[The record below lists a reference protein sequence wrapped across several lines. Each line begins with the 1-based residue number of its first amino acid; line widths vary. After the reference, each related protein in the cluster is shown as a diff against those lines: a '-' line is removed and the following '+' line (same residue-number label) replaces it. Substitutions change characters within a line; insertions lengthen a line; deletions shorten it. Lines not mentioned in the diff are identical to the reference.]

1 MEGNKKNFRFQY
13 SVTATKE
20 NTMTTYRLDDKQPHA
35 FWDNSYPARVRIK
48 SGDTVVFETL
58 EASANQITPKSKDA
72 AVANLSFD
80 PIHPLTGPVYV
91 EGAEPG
97 DGLEVEVVSIKH
109 KGWGWNA
116 VIPGFGLLG
125 EDFPTPY
132 LHHYK
137 LGRTQCKFR
146 EDILIPYE
154 PFCGVMG
161 VAPREPGRLTTI
173 PPRENGGNIDIRHL
187 TPGTRVMFPV
197 LAPGALF
204 SCGDCHSAQG
214 DGEVNGT
221 GIESPMTV
229 TLRFQLM
236 KGANVPELRFITPPG
251 KKLTVTD
258 EKGYFV
264 TTAHGPDL
272 FRDAQQA
279 VRYMID
285 HLSSNYN
292 MTREQAYCLCGAAV
306 DLKISEIVDA
316 PNWIVSAYLPLSIF
330 KRSKTKASSR
340 TRKVKPM
347 AKRASDQRRT
357 R

>member
-1 MEGNKKNFRFQY
+1 M
-13 SVTATKE
+13 ATHH
-20 NTMTTYRLDDKQPHA
+20 LDDTQPHA
-35 FWDNSYPARVRIK
+35 FWDNSYPARIRIK
-48 SGDTVVFETL
+48 PGDTVVFDTL
-58 EASANQITPKSKDA
+58 EASANQVTPNSA
-72 AVANLSFD
+72 HEVVANLDFGL
-80 PIHPLTGPVYV
+80 IHPLTGPVYV

-97 DGLEVEVVSIKH
+97 DGLEVEVISIKH

-125 EDFPTPY
+125 EDFPNPY

-137 LGRTQCKFR
+137 LGRTHCEFR
-146 EDILIPYE
+146 KDILVPYE

-161 VAPREPGRLTTI
+161 VAPREPGRLNTI
-173 PPRENGGNIDIRHL
+173 PPRENAGNIDIRHL
-187 TPGTRVMFPV
+187 TPGTRVTFPV
-197 LAPGALF
+197 LVPGALF

-221 GIESPMTV
+221 GIETPMTV
-229 TLRFQLM
+229 TLRFQVM
-236 KGANVPELRFITPPG
+236 KGANVPELRFITPAG

-258 EKGYFV
+258 EAGYFV

-272 FRDAQQA
+272 FKDAQQA
-279 VRYMID
+279 IRYMVD
-285 HLSSNYN
+285 YLASEHS

-330 KRSKTKASSR
+330 KQSKAASKSESTAKKTKPSPKRKTAKPASKRAVAKRRSK
-340 TRKVKPM
+340 
-347 AKRASDQRRT
+347 
-357 R
+357 

>member
-1 MEGNKKNFRFQY
+1 MAKHH
-13 SVTATKE
+13 
-20 NTMTTYRLDDKQPHA
+20 LDDTQPHA
-35 FWDNSYPARVRIK
+35 FWDNSYPARIRIK

-58 EASANQITPKSKDA
+58 EASANQVTPTSPHEV
-72 AVANLSFD
+72 VAHLDFGL
-80 PIHPLTGPVYV
+80 IHPLTGPVYV

-97 DGLEVEVVSIKH
+97 DGLEVEVISIKH

-125 EDFPTPY
+125 EDFPDPY
-132 LHHYK
+132 IHNYK
-137 LGRTQCKFR
+137 LGRTHCEFR
-146 EDILIPYE
+146 KDILIPYE

-173 PPRENGGNIDIRHL
+173 PPRENAGNIDIRHL
-187 TPGTRVMFPV
+187 TPGARVMFPV
-197 LAPGALF
+197 LVPGALF

-221 GIESPMTV
+221 GIETLMTV
-229 TLRFQLM
+229 TLRFQVM
-236 KGANVPELRFITPPG
+236 KGANIPELRFTTPAG

-258 EKGYFV
+258 EAGYFV

-272 FRDAQQA
+272 FKDAQQA
-279 VRYMID
+279 IRYMID
-285 HLSSNYN
+285 HIAAEYN

-306 DLKISEIVDA
+306 DLKVSEIVDA

-330 KRSKTKASSR
+330 RKSAPKRRAKPVARKTTKVSR
-340 TRKVKPM
+340 KPRRK
-347 AKRASDQRRT
+347 
-357 R
+357 

>member
-1 MEGNKKNFRFQY
+1 M
-13 SVTATKE
+13 ATHH
-20 NTMTTYRLDDKQPHA
+20 LDDKQPHA
-35 FWDNSYPARVRIK
+35 FWDNSYPERIRIK

-58 EASANQITPKSKDA
+58 EASANQVTPTSSTD

-97 DGLEVEVVSIKH
+97 DGLEVEIVSIKH

-116 VIPGFGLLG
+116 VLANFGLLAD
-125 EDFPTPY
+125 EFPTPY

-137 LGRTQCKFR
+137 LEGNRCYFR
-146 EDILIPYE
+146 EDIVIPYE

-161 VAPREPGRLTTI
+161 VAPRDPGRLNTI
-173 PPRENGGNIDIRHL
+173 PPRENGGNLDIRHL
-187 TPGTRVMFPV
+187 TPGTKVVFPV
-197 LAPGALF
+197 LVPGALF

-221 GIESPMTV
+221 GIETPMTV
-229 TLRFQLM
+229 TLRFKVL
-236 KGANVPELRFITPPG
+236 KGANVPELRFTTPPR

-258 EKGYFV
+258 TGGYFV

-272 FRDAQQA
+272 FKNAQQA
-279 VRYMID
+279 LRYMID
-285 HLSSNYN
+285 HLVDTYD
-292 MTREQAYCLCGAAV
+292 MTREQAYCLSGAAV

-316 PNWIVSAYLPLSIF
+316 PNFIVSAYLPLSLF
-330 KRSKTKASSR
+330 GKPKARVVSKRSSV
-340 TRKVKPM
+340 KVK
-347 AKRASDQRRT
+347 AKPQAKATAKKKKTRR
-357 R
+357 

>member
-1 MEGNKKNFRFQY
+1 M
-13 SVTATKE
+13 ATHH
-20 NTMTTYRLDDKQPHA
+20 LDDTQPHA
-35 FWDNSYPARVRIK
+35 FWDNAHPPRLRIR
-48 SGDTVVFETL
+48 SGDTVVFETQ
-58 EASANQITPKSKDA
+58 EASANQVTPQSGYE
-72 AVANLSFD
+72 AVGSLDFG

-97 DGLEVEVVSIKH
+97 DGLEVEVVRLRH

-116 VIPGFGLLG
+116 VIPGFGLLAA
-125 EDFPTPY
+125 DFPAPY

-137 LGRTQCKFR
+137 LGRTHCEFR
-146 EDILIPYE
+146 RDIRIPYE

-187 TPGTRVMFPV
+187 NPGARVTFPV

-221 GIESPMTV
+221 GIETPMFV
-229 TLRFQLM
+229 TLRFRVI
-236 KGANVPELRFITPPG
+236 KGGAPAELRFTTPAG
-251 KKLTVTD
+251 RKLTVTD
-258 EKGYFV
+258 EAGYYV

-272 FRDAQQA
+272 YQDAQQA
-279 VRYMID
+279 LRYMID
-285 HLSSNYN
+285 YLAAEHA
-292 MTREQAYCLCGAAV
+292 MTREQAYCLAGAAV

-330 KRSKTKASSR
+330 AQARAAAPKRAPAKRSSRKTAKSTAKKGAR
-340 TRKVKPM
+340 TKT
-347 AKRASDQRRT
+347 RR
-357 R
+357 

>member
-1 MEGNKKNFRFQY
+1 
-13 SVTATKE
+13 
-20 NTMTTYRLDDKQPHA
+20 MTTYHLDDTQPHA
-35 FWDNSYPARVRIK
+35 FWDNSYPARIRVK

-58 EASANQITPKSKDA
+58 EASACQITPDSQDEA
-72 AVANLSFD
+72 AAHLDFG

-91 EGAEPG
+91 EDAEPG
-97 DGLEVEVVSIKH
+97 DGLEVEIISIKH

-125 EDFPTPY
+125 EDFPNPY
-132 LHHYK
+132 VHHYK
-137 LGRTQCKFR
+137 LGRTHCEFR
-146 EDILIPYE
+146 KDILIPYE

-161 VAPREPGRLTTI
+161 VGPREPGRLTTI
-173 PPRENGGNIDIRHL
+173 PPRENAGNIDIRHL
-187 TPGTRVMFPV
+187 TPGTRVTFPV

-221 GIESPMTV
+221 GIETPMTV
-229 TLRFQLM
+229 TLRLRVM
-236 KGANVPELRFITPPG
+236 KGANTPELRFITPPG

-258 EKGYFV
+258 EAGYFA

-272 FRDAQQA
+272 FQDAQRA

-285 HLSSNYN
+285 YLASKHD

-330 KRSKTKASSR
+330 KQSKAASKSTSTAKKTKPLLK
-340 TRKVKPM
+340 RKAAKP
-347 AKRASDQRRT
+347 ATKRAVAARR